1 MQGLTGCSLE
11 LPRRLSVQ
19 AHNQEAT
26 FLQANNSLVEFVNN
40 HLLPEYSPELAV
52 HFNQLQEI
60 RLLTIPFLFA
70 HSPNLQLRFY
80 KLELRKPNVSNESVA
95 MDVPE
100 PDQTPFN
107 AVQAQTSKLA
117 RVSLSASKQYRDL
130 DSRGESRRAPIGFLS

>member
-1 MQGLTGCSLE
+1 MLCGAWQQLTACSPK

-26 FLQANNSLVEFVNN
+26 FLQANNSLGEFVNN
-40 HLLPEYSPELAV
+40 HILPDYSPELAI
-52 HFNQLQEI
+52 HFNQLQEL
-60 RLLTIPFLFA
+60 RLLITSILFA
-70 HSPNLQLRFY
+70 HSPNLSHVSTNLNFQNL
-80 KLELRKPNVSNESVA
+80 NVSNESVA

-117 RVSLSASKQYRDL
+117 RVSASPRRSAAITIQ
-130 DSRGESRRAPIGFLS
+130 ESTRALCS